1 MDFYC
6 QKNDPLLHE
15 GIFINFMKNL
25 KHHIT
30 GILGGLGPKTTATFY
45 LDLIKNATSTARPSL
60 CIWSLPLDLEKE
72 RRFIEKGTHKTHYLK
87 LLRNG
92 VKALE
97 KAGCT
102 QVVMPCNTVHEFHA
116 ELQSITSIPF
126 PHLIEIVATELKR
139 RKWRKVLLL
148 ATSRTI
154 RTRLYQD
161 ALKSSKIELV
171 LPSLKDQ
178 KKLDQIIQGLLTPL
192 DLSKQQDFL
201 QNLIKESGTQKVLLG
216 CTDLQIVLSPSRDVV
231 DSMQCLVD
239 FTARK
244 IREI

>member
-1 MDFYC
+1 
-6 QKNDPLLHE
+6 
-15 GIFINFMKNL
+15 MKNL
-25 KHHIT
+25 RPHIT

-45 LDLIKNATSTARPSL
+45 LDLIKNATLDARPGV

-72 RRFIEKGTHKTHYLK
+72 RRFIEEGTHKKHYLK

-116 ELQSITSIPF
+116 ELQRIVSIPF
-126 PHLIEIVATELKR
+126 PHLIEIVAKELKK
-139 RKWRKVLLL
+139 RKWKKVLLL

-154 RTRLYQD
+154 KTRLYQD
-161 ALKSSKIELV
+161 ALQSSETTLI
-171 LPSLKDQ
+171 LPSLADQ
-178 KKLDQIIQGLLTPL
+178 KKLDRLIQGLLSPL
-192 DLSKQQDFL
+192 GLSKQQEFL
-201 QNLIKESGTQKVLLG
+201 QSLIRKSEAQKVLLG
-216 CTDLQIVLSPSRDVV
+216 CTDLQLILSPSKDVV

-239 FTARK
+239 FTARR
-244 IREI
+244 IRGNSE

>member
-1 MDFYC
+1 
-6 QKNDPLLHE
+6 
-15 GIFINFMKNL
+15 MKRI
-25 KHHIT
+25 KHIT
-30 GILGGLGPKTTATFY
+30 GILGGLGPKTTARFY
-45 LDLIKNATSTARPSL
+45 LDLIKNATLDARPCV

-72 RRFIEKGTHKTHYLK
+72 RRFIEKGTHKKHYLK

-116 ELQSITSIPF
+116 ELQRITPIPF
-126 PHLIEIVATELKR
+126 PHLIEIAAKELKR

-154 RTRLYQD
+154 KTRLYQN
-161 ALKSSKIELV
+161 ALESSQIKLM

-178 KKLDQIIQGLLTPL
+178 KRLDQLIQGLLSPL
-192 DLSKQQDFL
+192 DFSKQQEFL
-201 QNLIKESGTQKVLLG
+201 QNLIKGSGTQKVLLG
-216 CTDLQIVLSPSRDVV
+216 CTDLQLILSPTKNVM

-239 FTARK
+239 FTARR

>member
-1 MDFYC
+1 
-6 QKNDPLLHE
+6 
-15 GIFINFMKNL
+15 MKNT
-25 KHHIT
+25 KHIT

-45 LDLIKNATSTARPSL
+45 LDLIKNATLEARPGV

-72 RRFIEKGTHKTHYLK
+72 RRFIERGAHKSHYLK

-92 VKALE
+92 IKALE

-102 QVVMPCNTVHEFHA
+102 QIVMPCNTVHEFHT
-116 ELQSITSIPF
+116 ELQSITAIPF
-126 PHLIEIVATELKR
+126 PHLIGIVATELKR
-139 RKWRKVLLL
+139 RKWKKVLLL

-154 RTRLYQD
+154 KTRLYQY
-161 ALKSSKIELV
+161 ALQSSRIEII
-171 LPSLKDQ
+171 LPSHAEQ
-178 KKLDQIIQGLLTPL
+178 KKLDHLIQGLLTPL

-201 QNLIKESGTQKVLLG
+201 RSIIEKSGTQKVLLG
-216 CTDLQIVLSPSRDVV
+216 CTDLQIVLTPSRDVV

-244 IREI
+244 IRGI